1 MIKSKDLNQEVRN
14 LDEKY
19 KLGTAGI
26 PELVKAVCLLV
37 KVVRDVRTN
46 QTLIMR
52 AQGIKLIEGEE
63 APKKAE

>member
-1 MIKSKDLNQEVRN
+1 MIKSKDLNQEVRD

-19 KLGTAGI
+19 KTGVAGI

-46 QTLIMR
+46 QTLIMK
-52 AQGIKLIEGEE
+52 ASGIKLIEGEE
-63 APKKAE
+63 PQKKTE